1 MPPAREVKM
10 IKNRIAEERSKRKAG
25 GITKAHLA
33 RRVGISR
40 SYATKLEQGRVTPSP
55 ELMFRIANYFELPVE
70 KVFSYEADG
79 AGHPNLGVRRVRKGR
94 RK

>member
-1 MPPAREVKM
+1 M
-10 IKNRIAEERSKRKAG
+10 IVNRIEELRSKRKSG

-55 ELMFRIANYFELPVE
+55 ELMFRIANYFELPVD

-79 AGHPNLGVRRVRKGR
+79 SAHPNDGVRRVRRGR